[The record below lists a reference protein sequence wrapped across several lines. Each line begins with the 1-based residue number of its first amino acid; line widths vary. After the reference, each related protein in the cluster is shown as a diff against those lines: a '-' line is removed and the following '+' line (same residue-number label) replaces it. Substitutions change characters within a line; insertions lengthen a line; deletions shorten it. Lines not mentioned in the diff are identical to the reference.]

1 MKGVLNSL
9 ARPFRPKRAGIEC
22 LEISMPLTIRD
33 HLASI
38 YCMLILGIDLPT
50 AFSAHEVHGFYF
62 ISFYFIFFF

>member
-1 MKGVLNSL
+1 
-9 ARPFRPKRAGIEC
+9 
-22 LEISMPLTIRD
+22 MPLTIRD